1 MSSIKLKHSG
11 GNSVIIAAPSSN
23 PAADR
28 TLLLPSN
35 ADSTIDTLDREGNI
49 LQVKQTVKTN
59 TFSQSMSAGGITGAV
74 MSLDFTP
81 VKADSKLLIHVSA
94 NVGTSNVSGLPRV
107 GISLFAGGSIIS
119 GARGDTG
126 ESNQSRVASVVNGVA
141 TGNLNEYTLNN
152 VCLMYLHT
160 VSNTNQ
166 VTYDIRLTH
175 LDGDSADV
183 MLNRMHNNSNQAW
196 APRAMST
203 ITIQEVAV

>member
-1 MSSIKLKHSG
+1 MSQIKLKHSG
-11 GNSVIIAAPSSN
+11 GNGVIIAAPSSN

-35 ADSTIDTLDREGNI
+35 ADSTIDTLDRAGNI
-49 LQVKQTVKTN
+49 LQVKQTVKTD

-94 NVGTSNVSGLPRV
+94 NVGTSGVSGIPRV

-126 ESNQSRVASVVNGVA
+126 ESNQQRVASAVTGVE
-141 TGNLNEYTLNN
+141 GSDNQYVLNN

-166 VTYDIRLTH
+166 VTYDVRLTH
-175 LDGDSADV
+175 LDGDNADV
-183 MLNRMHNNSNQAW
+183 LLNRMHNNSNAVF

-203 ITIQEVAV
+203 ITIQEVAA